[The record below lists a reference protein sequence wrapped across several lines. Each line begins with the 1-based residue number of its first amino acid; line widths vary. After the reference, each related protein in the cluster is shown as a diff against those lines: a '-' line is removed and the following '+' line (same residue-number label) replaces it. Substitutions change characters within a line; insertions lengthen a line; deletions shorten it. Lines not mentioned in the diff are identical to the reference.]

1 VRSSVLCAARRCL
14 SSIRDR
20 GGLRAPL
27 GFLALASVLILL
39 AGDHVAVEAEAY
51 SAYSDPKKPVI
62 AVILSE
68 QQNVD
73 EFEAHFGLSEGQVDS
88 VLAATRHENRI
99 LAQEFGES
107 ERVLAANKDLP
118 KREIA
123 KKIAASDYDEKII
136 AAVAGTK
143 KRIEAI
149 VPEDQ
154 SADLKTWVDEQWNQE
169 VQAAST
175 EDYAASSETYMVT
188 NFGKGLRCK
197 VFATQYTGY
206 TEREVALPHRNLKLG
221 RQPRVR
227 IWRVSGGPSV
237 GSRVKEVGPWNTYDN
252 YWVRNKDRT
261 MYERVPRCKP
271 QAQLAYYQN
280 FNKGEDE
287 FGREVLNPAGVDL
300 TPDVAR
306 SMGLKEYQN
315 AWVWVRFPWV
325 HR

>member
-1 VRSSVLCAARRCL
+1 L
-14 SSIRDR
+14 
-20 GGLRAPL
+20 L
-27 GFLALASVLILL
+27 G
-39 AGDHVAVEAEAY
+39 GDHVAVEAGVY

-73 EFEAHFGLSEGQVDS
+73 EFKAHFGLTGGQVDA

-99 LAQEFGES
+99 LSQEFGES

-123 KKIAASDYDEKII
+123 KKIAASDYDEKVA
-136 AAVAGTK
+136 AAVARTK
-143 KRIEAI
+143 KRMEAI
-149 VPEDQ
+149 VPEDHR
-154 SADLKTWVDEQWNQE
+154 SDLEGWVDEQWNQE

-175 EDYAASSETYMVT
+175 ADFTASSENHTDSNYG
-188 NFGKGLRCK
+188 NGIKCK
-197 VFATQYTGY
+197 VFATQYNAY
-206 TEREVALPHRNLKLG
+206 TEREVALPHRSLKFG

-227 IWRVSGGPSV
+227 IWRVSGGPSL
-237 GSRVKEVGPWNTYDN
+237 GPRVKEVGPWNTYDN
-252 YWVRNKDRT
+252 YWVRKKDRT
-261 MYERVPRCKP
+261 MYKRVPRCKP
-271 QAQLAYYQN
+271 EAQVAYYQD
-280 FNKGEDE
+280 FNKGKDE

-306 SMGLKEYQN
+306 SMGLEEYQN
-315 AWVWVRFPWV
+315 AWVYVRFPWV